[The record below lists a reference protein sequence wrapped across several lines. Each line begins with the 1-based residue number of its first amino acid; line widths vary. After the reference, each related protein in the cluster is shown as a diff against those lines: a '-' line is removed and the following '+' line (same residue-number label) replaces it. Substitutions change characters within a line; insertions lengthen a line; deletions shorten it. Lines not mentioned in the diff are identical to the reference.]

1 MSMQQV
7 SKAEITSSTSYV
19 DLQGIYDYNPYLLVI
34 TGLEYVSD
42 TYSRL
47 QLIAQGGS
55 VYTSSNY
62 NWSYAYFRSDTSNLF
77 SQSSGNNA
85 FDIGSTSASGNSY
98 NANMVVYLHNML
110 DFNLYPT
117 IYSRMAH
124 RQNNASGRGFS
135 CYGMIRVNGS
145 FDGVRFFGHASNF
158 DRATLTLYRIG

>member
-1 MSMQQV
+1 MSMIQV
-7 SKAEITSSTSYV
+7 NKAEITSSTSYV

-34 TGLEYVSD
+34 TGLEYVSNSF
-42 TYSRL
+42 SRL

-62 NWSYAYFRSDTSNLF
+62 NWSYSYFRSDTFNAF
-77 SQSSGNNA
+77 GQSSGNNA
-85 FDIGSTSASGNSY
+85 FDIGSTSSSGNSY

-117 IYSRMAH
+117 IYNRHAH
-124 RQNNASGRGFS
+124 RQDNASGRGLN

-145 FDGVRFFGHASNF
+145 FDGIRFFGNSSNF
-158 DRATLTLYRIG
+158 DRATLSLYRIG